1 MPDDFDLR
9 RYFGNAWAV
18 YRGEK
23 SYDIEIWF
31 SAEAAKIVTE
41 TQWHDTQKVV
51 KQKDGSV
58 ILQFRIDGLEEIT
71 NWVLFWTG
79 KAKVLQPT
87 ELRDRVVAKLKQA
100 LELHG

>member
-1 MPDDFDLR
+1 M
-9 RYFGNAWAV
+9 
-18 YRGEK
+18 
-23 SYDIEIWF
+23 
-31 SAEAAKIVTE
+31 TE

-51 KQKDGSV
+51 KQPDGSV
-58 ILQFRIDGLEEIT
+58 IPQFRIDGLEEIT